1 MQKFGLFDARW
12 QPMLGWPDGKMARLK
27 RHKDTLFSRMN
38 VDGINRSL
46 PSTCGAHN
54 GHRTSIDKRY
64 QMVDVPRVL
73 VLPGLLPFDFA
84 CEII

>member
-1 MQKFGLFDARW
+1 LAFSTLDGWMAGW
-12 QPMLGWPDGKMARLK
+12 QDGQIEKTQGYA
-27 RHKDTLFSRMN
+27 FFRMN